1 MDKHIFSRWQVS
13 LCALFVLA
21 DGLYLPLSGTGW
33 LALLCAAAVSAAL
46 LFLLLRLP
54 RTLLDAACALLA
66 EKSIHGHSGARDLRN
81 NLRRM
86 VEDKLAS
93 LLVQKG
99 EGAVSGIALSANG
112 EELTLETL

>member
-1 MDKHIFSRWQVS
+1 MMGAVGRWLTAVIAVS
-13 LCALFVLA
+13 
-21 DGLYLPLSGTGW
+21 
-33 LALLCAAAVSAAL
+33 LLCAAAVSAAL

-93 LLVQKG
+93 LLVERG
-99 EGAVSGIALSANG
+99 EGAVSGIAISAR
-112 EELTLETL
+112 EDELKVEVL